1 MSLFDHPSFLRRVL
15 LADAAASTATGA
27 LMLFGT
33 SMLEPL
39 LGLPVSLMQIAGA
52 SLLPFAALVA
62 FIATRE
68 RIPRR
73 AVWLVIIVNAVW
85 TIDSISLLLTGWVQP
100 SLLGN
105 AFVIGQALAVGVL
118 AELQY
123 FGLRRARLATA

>member
-1 MSLFDHPSFLRRVL
+1 MSLFEHPSFLRRVL

-27 LMLFGT
+27 LMLFGA

-68 RIPRR
+68 RISGR

-85 TIDSISLLLTGWVQP
+85 TVDSIALLLTGWVQP
-100 SLLGN
+100 TLLGN

-123 FGLRRARLATA
+123 FGLRRARMATA

>member
-85 TIDSISLLLTGWVQP
+85 TIDSIALLLTGWVQP
-100 SLLGN
+100 TLLGN

-123 FGLRRARLATA
+123 FGLRRARLATV